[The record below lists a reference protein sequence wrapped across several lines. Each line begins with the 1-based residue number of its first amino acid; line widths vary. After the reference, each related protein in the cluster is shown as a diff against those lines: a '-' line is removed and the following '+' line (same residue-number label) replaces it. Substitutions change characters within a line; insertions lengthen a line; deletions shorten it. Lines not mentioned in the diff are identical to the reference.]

1 MYHVLEEEGIKDLAI
16 AKEIYARLS
25 FSMREYPIPEANG
38 IQNALDSLG
47 HPNARNIKPANV
59 MDTSLI
65 EEIRKSGFFEKLY
78 GRAPKNER

>member
-1 MYHVLEEEGIKDLAI
+1 
-16 AKEIYARLS
+16 
-25 FSMREYPIPEANG
+25 MREYPIPEANG

>member
-1 MYHVLEEEGIKDLAI
+1 MALAGWLPQTLTWL
-16 AKEIYARLS
+16 YDD
-25 FSMREYPIPEANG
+25 
-38 IQNALDSLG
+38 ALDSLG